1 MFITKEI
8 LRKYNACETGI
19 KIFEELYP
27 NGTEIKTLI
36 SENKVPIS
44 ILHWGY
50 EKLPV
55 TEDEIQLYR
64 KTILYAEIVNGKG
77 IVKFIDN
84 CGNYWRFLD
93 YKE

>member
-1 MFITKEI
+1 MDVNAVEI
-8 LRKYNACETGI
+8 NDCC
-19 KIFEELYP
+19 F
-27 NGTEIKTLI
+27 
-36 SENKVPIS
+36 SS
-44 ILHWGY
+44 
-50 EKLPV
+50 
-55 TEDEIQLYR
+55 EIQLYR

>member
-1 MFITKEI
+1 MHIQELNSSHLIYFSMDVNAVEI
-8 LRKYNACETGI
+8 NDCC
-19 KIFEELYP
+19 F
-27 NGTEIKTLI
+27 
-36 SENKVPIS
+36 SS
-44 ILHWGY
+44 
-50 EKLPV
+50 
-55 TEDEIQLYR
+55 EIQLYR